1 MKIKDK
7 RFKITALYERLSKD
21 DEVQGESNS
30 IVNQKR
36 MGKYI
41 DIFCNM
47 ECIIVFRNISDKFQ
61 SCEELKARKNLKFTA
76 TLYNISFECRIIPAL
91 FLFE

>member
-30 IVNQKR
+30 IVNHDVMYRGWITPK
-36 MGKYI
+36 
-41 DIFCNM
+41 
-47 ECIIVFRNISDKFQ
+47 NITSW
-61 SCEELKARKNLKFTA
+61 KANFYGLLNQTFA
-76 TLYNISFECRIIPAL
+76 VITLHLICTSRSTRLTPNKI
-91 FLFE
+91 